1 MNSLKVSYI
10 FLSVVIFLQTS
21 LVARSDYVVSN
32 FPESIVVPG
41 LIFDK
46 PFNYEMFRVLYH
58 HRNESLDRLSIVIAL
73 QNGSLQEETVFVRAG
88 LGGSTKDVVF
98 AGHKASQTFL
108 SQYLEKPKE
117 IQLKPLSTTYV
128 LSHLIK
134 PDQTSS
140 GIVQLSRRKITS
152 GLRVKM
158 GVVDTNHPHLSNF
171 RDISTPINQYKV
183 AHFEDSIKKNHYN
196 FDSSDNIMSFEI
208 GGPPYLINDQGN
220 YELVGNYG
228 VIHDITLS
236 LSNSFKNVKQFDFY
250 LVPKKTNAVDRA
262 VFLINGEL
270 VEVGVSFEKDNVIT
284 MQRFYSVLLKKDE
297 KKQISLITLP
307 QSGCYYPVDVIIRVV
322 EGSL

>member
-1 MNSLKVSYI
+1 
-10 FLSVVIFLQTS
+10 
-21 LVARSDYVVSN
+21 
-32 FPESIVVPG
+32 
-41 LIFDK
+41 
-46 PFNYEMFRVLYH
+46 
-58 HRNESLDRLSIVIAL
+58 VIAL
-73 QNGSLQEETVFVRAG
+73 QNGSPNEEIVYIRAG
-88 LGGSTKDVVF
+88 IGGSTKDVVF

-108 SQYLEKPKE
+108 SQYLAKPKE
-117 IQLKPLSTTYV
+117 IRLQPLSTTYV

-140 GIVQLSRRKITS
+140 GIVQLSRKKQET

-183 AHFEDSIKKNHYN
+183 AHFEDVIKKNHYI
-196 FDSSDNIMSFEI
+196 FDSSDDIMSFEI
-208 GGPPYLINDQGN
+208 GGPPYLINYQGN

-236 LSNSFKNVKQFDFY
+236 LTNSLNNVKQFDFY

-262 VFLINGEL
+262 VFLINGEV

-297 KKQISLITLP
+297 KKEISMITFP